1 MVSVGSTTGGAMKS
15 FVAMLIAFL
24 VLVGL
29 ISWKLGLIPT
39 TPTQRYAQDEIL
51 CGALTVLADTKAEP
65 PPRSNEVDVKV
76 ANTILAYARLYKTD
90 LCKIFREQ
98 LTLTPLGSVRKGVPN
113 RNKMYMWVEFTSDEV
128 NAAQVLFE
136 RVAKGPDTSWE
147 ATHYI
152 RAPRK
157 RTFGNQTQE
166 EINAIR
172 STMDKIRKRKV
183 MDSTGKGHDDPA
195 EGIIEFY
202 KPRI

>member
-1 MVSVGSTTGGAMKS
+1 MKS
-15 FVAMLIAFL
+15 FLAMLIAFL

-29 ISWKLGLIPT
+29 VAWKLGLIPT
-39 TPTQRYAQDEIL
+39 TPTQRYAADEIL

-65 PPRSNEVDVKV
+65 PPRSNEVDEKV
-76 ANTILAYARLYKTD
+76 ANTILTYARLYKTD

-113 RNKMYMWVEFTSDEV
+113 RRKVYMWVEFSSDQI

-136 RVAKGPDTSWE
+136 RIAKDPDTSWE

-157 RTFGNQTQE
+157 RTLGNQTQE
-166 EINAIR
+166 EIDAIR
-172 STMDKIRKRKV
+172 STMDKIPKRKIK
-183 MDSTGKGHDDPA
+183 DQAGKELDDPA
-195 EGIIEFY
+195 EGVIEFY
-202 KPRI
+202 KPRS